1 MIGQTISHYRIL
13 EKLGEG
19 GMGVVYKAEDTKLL
33 RFVALKFLPE
43 ELAKDRQALGRF
55 QREARAASA
64 LNHPNICTIYEIDE
78 HEGRLFIV
86 MEFLE
91 GRTLKQRIG
100 VGAGLPTS
108 PGQVAPPRALQAAPL
123 PIDTLVDLAIQIA
136 DALDAAHAKGI
147 VHRDIK
153 PANIFVIPQG
163 GTARAKVLDFGLAK
177 LLPSHR
183 PAPVGETTAEATT
196 ETSGGYSTGSG
207 LVLGTVAYMSPE
219 QARGEKLDARTDL
232 FSFGLVLYEMATGR
246 PAFAGATAAVIH
258 DAILNRAPI
267 SPVRLNPELPAK
279 LEEIIAKALE
289 KDRNLRYQT
298 ASDLRADLSRLRRDT
313 SGAAASAQ
321 AAAAPTAASRRSL
334 WLVGMGL
341 AIVCLLVVAYA
352 LETGFLQ
359 RSSTAGPQATSIRS
373 LAVLPLENLSGDP
386 QQEYFADGMTE
397 ELITEL
403 SRISALRVI
412 SRTSVMGYKGS
423 KKPLPEIARQLNVD
437 AIVEGS
443 VEKAG
448 NRVRIMAQLI
458 SAAEDRNLWAER
470 YERDSKDIL
479 GLQSDVAE
487 AIAQKIQVKVTPQEQ
502 QRLEAAAP
510 VNPEAHDA
518 YELGQYHLNKGTA
531 EDLKKAIDYFSQAIQ
546 KQPGY
551 ARAYLGIANSYIS
564 MTPSYLS
571 PRQTAPKAREAVMKA
586 LELDDGLAEAHATLG
601 GIYLSY
607 DREWPAAEREIKRAL
622 ELNANSTLA
631 HEDYA
636 AYDAALGKGEDA
648 ARQMKRAQELDPL
661 SIGASSLADRIWI
674 FYMAH
679 QYDMAVEQ
687 CKKDLEIS
695 PQYGWAHSVLGLVAL
710 ERGQREQALAEA
722 RKGVELDT
730 SPFNLEVLGNIEA
743 VLGMRAEAVG
753 VIDTLRK
760 RAKKEY
766 ICMYE
771 LGAIY
776 AGMNDKDAAFQYLNK
791 ACDDRDVCMPWL
803 EADPRLKNLH
813 SDPRF
818 RDLARRTGFPASSI
832 WEKGRPA
839 DPKMVGKG
847 ISHYRVLERL
857 GGGGVG
863 VAYEAFR
870 RLYNLASTRF
880 KLES

>member
-1 MIGQTISHYRIL
+1 MIGQTVSHYRIL
-13 EKLGEG
+13 EKLGGG
-19 GMGVVYKAEDTKLL
+19 GMGVVYKAQDTTLG
-33 RFVALKFLPE
+33 RHVAIKFLPHV
-43 ELAKDRQALGRF
+43 APGGATYDPQALERF
-55 QREARAASA
+55 RREARAAAA
-64 LNHPNICTIYEIDE
+64 LNHPNICTIYEIGE
-78 HEGRLFIV
+78 HDGQPFIV
-86 MEFLE
+86 MELLE
-91 GRTLKQRIG
+91 GQTLKHRIASKPLN
-100 VGAGLPTS
+100 V
-108 PGQVAPPRALQAAPL
+108 VEAL
-123 PIDTLVDLAIQIA
+123 DLGIQIA
-136 DALDAAHAKGI
+136 DGLEAAHAKGI

-153 PANIFVIPQG
+153 PANIFVTDRGQ
-163 GTARAKVLDFGLAK
+163 AKILDFGLAK
-177 LLPSHR
+177 LTVGAHGVRPSDHAGAEKGAR
-183 PAPVGETTAEATT
+183 RAALQDAPTVTIDPEHL
-196 ETSGGYSTGSG
+196 TSPG
-207 LVLGTVAYMSPE
+207 VAIGTVAYMSPE
-219 QARGEKLDARTDL
+219 QARGEELDARTDL
-232 FSFGLVLYEMATGR
+232 FSFGIVLYELATGR
-246 PAFAGATAAVIH
+246 PAFSGATTAVIH

-267 SPVRLNPELPAK
+267 SPARLNPELPAK

-321 AAAAPTAASRRSL
+321 AAAAPTAASRRNL

-341 AIVCLLVVAYA
+341 AIVGLLVVAYA
-352 LETGFLQ
+352 LETGFLR
-359 RSSTAGPQATSIRS
+359 RSSTAEPQATRIRS

-412 SRTSVMGYKGS
+412 SRTSVMAYKGS
-423 KKPLPEIARQLNVD
+423 KIALSEIARHLNVD
-437 AIVEGS
+437 AVVEGS

-448 NRVRIMAQLI
+448 NRVRIMVQLI
-458 SAAEDRNLWAER
+458 NAAEDRNLWAER

-487 AIAQKIQVKVTPQEQ
+487 AIAQKIQVKVTAREQ

-531 EDLKKAIDYFSQAIQ
+531 EDLKKAIDYFSQAVQ

-551 ARAYLGIANSYIS
+551 ARAYLGIANSYVS

-571 PRQTAPKAREAVMKA
+571 PRETAPKAREAVMKA

-601 GIYLSY
+601 GIYLAY
-607 DREWPAAEREIKRAL
+607 DWEWPAAEKEIKRAL
-622 ELNANSTLA
+622 ELNANSALA

-661 SIGASSLADRIWI
+661 STGASCIADRTWI
-674 FYMAH
+674 LYMAR

-687 CKKDLEIS
+687 CKKDEEIS
-695 PQYGWAHSVLGLVAL
+695 PQFGWAHSVLGLVAL

-722 RKGVELDT
+722 RKGVEMDT
-730 SPFNLEVLGNIEA
+730 SPFNLEVLGGIEA

-753 VIDTLRK
+753 VIDSLRK
-760 RAKKEY
+760 RAKNEY
-766 ICMYE
+766 LCLYE

-791 ACDDRDVCMPWL
+791 GCDDRDVCMIWL
-803 EADPRLKNLH
+803 ASDPRLKNLH

-818 RDLARRTGFPASSI
+818 RDLARRIQFPTSSI
-832 WEKGRPA
+832 
-839 DPKMVGKG
+839 
-847 ISHYRVLERL
+847 
-857 GGGGVG
+857 
-863 VAYEAFR
+863 
-870 RLYNLASTRF
+870 
-880 KLES
+880 